1 LAQKEQAMMLL
12 SVIIEYFD
20 YDLIQSYYA
29 NLNPIIESFLQSEVS
44 SLKSL
49 SIVTVNKLAQVPKAV
64 KVMKNYHTLI
74 PLVLNAID
82 VNDDDIIMKGFETF
96 NEFVEFKKIMKPY
109 VPQIIEKAL
118 AISVD

>member
-1 LAQKEQAMMLL
+1 MILL

-20 YDLIQSYYA
+20 YDLIQNYYA
-29 NLNPIIESFLQSEVS
+29 NLNPIIESFLQSEYP

-49 SIVTVNKLAQVPKAV
+49 SISTVNKLAQVPKAV

-82 VNDDDIIMKGFETF
+82 VSDDDIIMKGFETF

-109 VPQIIEKAL
+109 VP
-118 AISVD
+118 